1 MSRVSQ
7 KAKIRRALPLAN
19 INMFSS
25 ITQPNYPNAALGIE
39 AGSISAVALSGSR
52 RQYNVKQAATV
63 ELAPGVVTPSFID
76 KNIVSDAE
84 FAATLREV
92 AEVAGLMGQKRWS
105 IALPSS
111 TARTTILT
119 LDSVPTS
126 RAEAEEVIDWKA
138 EQSFGVP
145 AAQLRIARQKISPDR
160 DGRTRYFATAVKL
173 AVIDEYETH
182 FESFGWK
189 TGLILPRAVGEANWL
204 MNRTDKSDSLLIS
217 GNDDGFTALLLRGTE
232 PAVVRSVTCRPG
244 EIDDEIYRLVMFYND
259 RFGGEVGND
268 LLERLLVIGR
278 HLVPAKVQTIA
289 SEALGRNLRVMSS
302 DEIGLS
308 LPVGSFSFDDI
319 AAPAGLAALGA

>member
-1 MSRVSQ
+1 
-7 KAKIRRALPLAN
+7 
-19 INMFSS
+19 MFPS
-25 ITQPNYPNAALGIE
+25 ITQPNYPNVALGIE
-39 AGSISAVALSGSR
+39 AGSISAVALSGGR

-63 ELAPGVVTPSFID
+63 ELVPGVVTPSFID
-76 KNIVSDAE
+76 RNIVNDSE

-92 AEVAGLMGQKRWS
+92 VEIAGLMSQKRWS
-105 IALPSS
+105 VALPST

-119 LDSVPTS
+119 LDSVPAS

-145 AAQLRIARQKISPDR
+145 AAEMRIARQKISPDR

-173 AVIDEYETH
+173 SVIDEYETH
-182 FESFGWK
+182 FEAFGWK

-204 MNRTDKSDSLLIS
+204 IDRADKSDSLLIS
-217 GNDDGFTALLLRGTE
+217 GNDDGFTALLLRGAE
-232 PAVVRSVTCRPG
+232 PAVVRSVTCRPA

-259 RFGGEVGND
+259 RFGGVTGND
-268 LLERLLVIGR
+268 LLERLLVIGKS
-278 HLVPAKVQTIA
+278 LIPAKVQTIA
-289 SEALGRNLRVMSS
+289 SEALGRNLRVMSN
-302 DEIGLS
+302 DELGLN